1 MNFIMELDDCGPSR
15 RILANCVAFALFYSF
30 TWFALTVLD
39 LQGPAQGLVVALGL
53 ELKNSFLV
61 VDGGCGES
69 WVDPFQLQVL
79 PGVALFLGL
88 ES

>member
-53 ELKNSFLV
+53 EKEIF
-61 VDGGCGES
+61 G
-69 WVDPFQLQVL
+69 
-79 PGVALFLGL
+79 A
-88 ES
+88 